1 MKRKKILTSLLVAV
15 TIMSQQT
22 LGNSLTLNAA
32 EKPQKAKNS
41 VERRV
46 PHEREFSKKE
56 KKLVDKIKD
65 TSMKEGKTAA
75 EFLNEVDDEEV
86 YEYALKNTLEELYT
100 DDNNSELE
108 EFIDTVESNP
118 IAEEVIEDYQ
128 KAKEERENAE
138 NLTYDV
144 NSIIIGYSPK
154 TEEEYLDSVAEEQF
168 GNVEQVAKTEENID
182 VSGLT
187 QKKVEQIR
195 NIDTEA
201 KDVVAKVEISKGQTV
216 EQAIEE
222 YSQYANVEY
231 VQPNYKIPVSSLT
244 DDTYSE
250 EQYYLDNI
258 NISDGWNA
266 VEDFGFYQTFVA
278 VIDTGAQMDHPD
290 LKNVYIK
297 KYCVDATQSGYP
309 LLSSLSTQYTDFH
322 GTAVAGII
330 SAEANNRKGIAG
342 VGTGVDNEMARIM
355 AIKCSTKADYLDT
368 NAIINGIYYA
378 VDHGADVINISAGGY
393 ETTDAEQAAINY
405 AYQNDVVVV
414 AAAGNDNTSQPMYPA
429 SSEHV
434 ISVGATKS
442 NNKKAD
448 FSNYGNYID
457 ISAPG
462 DFIYTCD
469 VGSSYTWAIG
479 TSFSAPIVSGTIAI
493 MKAYG
498 ALSVDEIEKIIKNT
512 ATDIGTSNMGAGLIN
527 SGLAIQHTKYL
538 SFKSEK
544 EVINSIK
551 STSTKGG
558 IKIGWRGNTS
568 SEGFVIYRSTS
579 KDGTYKRIKTITN
592 NDTTS
597 YTDTGLK
604 SGKTYYY
611 KVRGYM
617 KYNDGKKYCQYST
630 VKSATAK

>member
-1 MKRKKILTSLLVAV
+1 MKRKKILASLLIAV

-22 LGNSLTLNAA
+22 LGSSLILNAA
-32 EKPQKAKNS
+32 EKPQEAKKS

-46 PHEREFSKKE
+46 PHEQELSKKE
-56 KKLVDKIKD
+56 RKLVEQIKN
-65 TSMKEGKTAA
+65 TSMEEGKTAA
-75 EFLNEVDDEEV
+75 ELLNEVEDEEV
-86 YEYALKNTLEELYT
+86 YEYALKNTLEELYA
-100 DDNNSELE
+100 DDNNGELE
-108 EFIDTVESNP
+108 EFIDTIESNS

-168 GNVEQVAKTEENID
+168 GSVEQVAKTEENID

-187 QKKVEQIR
+187 EEKVEQIR

-231 VQPNYKIPVSSLT
+231 VQPNYKIPLDSLT
-244 DDTYSE
+244 NDTNSE
-250 EQYYLDNI
+250 EQYYLENI
-258 NISDGWNA
+258 NIAAGWNA
-266 VEDFGFYQTFVA
+266 VEDFGFIQTFVA
-278 VIDTGAQMDHPD
+278 VIDSGAQMDHPD

-297 KYCVDATQSGYP
+297 KYCVDATQNGYP
-309 LLSSLSTQYTDFH
+309 LLSSISTPYIDFH
-322 GTAVAGII
+322 GTAVAGVI
-330 SAEANNRKGIAG
+330 SAEANNGKGIAG
-342 VGTGVDNEMARIM
+342 VGTGADKEMARIM
-355 AIKCSTKADYLDT
+355 AIKCSTEAGYLDT
-368 NAIINGIYYA
+368 NAMINGIYYA
-378 VDHGADVINISAGGY
+378 VDHGADVINISAGRYG
-393 ETTDAEQAAINY
+393 TTDAEQAAIDY
-405 AYQNDVVVV
+405 AYQNNVVVV
-414 AAAGNDNTSQPMYPA
+414 ASAGNENTSEPLYPA
-429 SSEHV
+429 SANHV

-448 FSNYGNYID
+448 YSNYGNYVD

-462 DFIYTCD
+462 EYIYTCD
-469 VGSSYTWAIG
+469 VGSSYTWASG
-479 TSFSAPIVSGTIAI
+479 TSFSAPIVSGTVAI

-498 ALSVDEIEKIIKNT
+498 ELSVDEVEKIIKNT
-512 ATDIGTSNMGAGLIN
+512 ATDVGISNMGAGLVN
-527 SGLAIQHTKYL
+527 SGLAIQYTKYL

-551 STSTKGG
+551 STSTAGQ

-568 SEGFVIYRSTS
+568 SEGFIIYRSTS
-579 KDGTYKRIKTITN
+579 KDGTYTKIKTITN

-617 KYNDGKKYCQYST
+617 KYNEGKKYCQYST
-630 VKSATAK
+630 VKSATTK